1 MAVKVGVS
9 GTTVGTVKAA
19 GSLTQ
24 VKKIVIGT
32 PVKRVSQQ
40 NQAISLLSGGI
51 SDIDTTGVV
60 DGSALIFAEASLKFI
75 VQKTMNKTNITGGQY

>member
-60 DGSALIFAEASLKFI
+60 DGLSLIHI
-75 VQKTMNKTNITGGQY
+75 